1 MQPLEHANP
10 ELYSILREE
19 LAPYHLH
26 SFDVQASGAASH
38 DDFTIVLKYGDR
50 LSYSKEKSFSQ
61 HMIMEKDEDIR
72 KFFRSAGD
80 DIKKALISDYF
91 KMMKNE

>member
-1 MQPLEHANP
+1 MLPLEYTNP
-10 ELYSILREE
+10 ELYSILRQE

-26 SFDVQASGAASH
+26 SFDVQACGAACNEG
-38 DDFTIVLKYGDR
+38 FTVVLKYGDN
-50 LSYSKEKSFSQ
+50 LSYTKEKSFSQ
-61 HMIMEKDEDIR
+61 HMMKENIEDIR